1 MMEQSVGAGISLF
14 SLSVNLSDY
23 LSRVPTRFLVTL
35 SRIPR
40 PGILQYFPLLS
51 IRILIRIFVDI
62 KPLIFVYPL
71 FIPILIFCAALLL
84 QLSSVCLALSLVL
97 LMAVFIS
104 CSFSDL
110 SKLMTEV
117 RRVEQHTVSTQGQ
130 AAAVRQKRGFQPRR
144 ARSSPEGLYYDDGV
158 APEICRAIAEAKRDF
173 SRKGKACSL
182 LVEGLLSRKMEAS
195 VTKRFGRWKR
205 NAAAAKGVVK
215 EAVDDAGGDE
225 EKSKGE
231 KAGDGW

>member
-1 MMEQSVGAGISLF
+1 MNSSWASRMMKNWSNNLAAMSATVGRVTATTSTEGRMAGGGRRTM
-14 SLSVNLSDY
+14 
-23 LSRVPTRFLVTL
+23 SRLPNDEV
-35 SRIPR
+35 
-40 PGILQYFPLLS
+40 
-51 IRILIRIFVDI
+51 
-62 KPLIFVYPL
+62 
-71 FIPILIFCAALLL
+71 
-84 QLSSVCLALSLVL
+84 LSSVCLALSLVL

-144 ARSSPEGLYYDDGV
+144 ARTSPEGLYYDDGV